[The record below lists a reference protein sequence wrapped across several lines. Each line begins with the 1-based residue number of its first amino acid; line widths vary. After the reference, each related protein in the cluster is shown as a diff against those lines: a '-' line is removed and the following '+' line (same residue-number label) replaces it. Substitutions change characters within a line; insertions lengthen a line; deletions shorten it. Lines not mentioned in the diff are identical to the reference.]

1 MTYQSLLKSFRAA
14 LAGTYETS
22 EKDSLFFVALEHV
35 TGMSRTD
42 FYLNT
47 SKEIENKQHA
57 RFKEILER
65 LKTGEPVQ
73 YILNEAWFLERK
85 FYVDH
90 NVLIPRSETEE
101 IIDIVKQYA
110 PNARSI
116 LDIGTGSGCIAISL
130 SLAMPANVWAMD
142 YDAQIL
148 KIAKRNAEFNEAEV
162 EFFRDNILNPMKNWE
177 KPFDVIVSNP
187 PYVKASEK
195 DLMQTNVLDYEPDIA
210 LFVEDSNALQFYKA
224 IKKYAQKNLSATGV
238 IIMEINESL
247 GTETKSLFE
256 GAYRAVKVIKDIHN
270 KDRFVIAAHDQS

>member
-1 MTYQSLLKSFRAA
+1 MTYQTLLKSFRIA
-14 LAGTYETS
+14 LEGTYETS
-22 EKDSLFFVALEHV
+22 EIDSLFFVVLEHV

-47 SKEIENKQHA
+47 SKEIEDQNYA
-57 RFKEILER
+57 RFKEISEQ

-116 LDIGTGSGCIAISL
+116 LDIGTGSGCIAVSL
-130 SLAMPANVWAMD
+130 SLAMPATVWAMD

-148 KIAKRNAEFNEAEV
+148 KIAEKNAEYNEAEV
-162 EFFRDNILNPMKNWE
+162 EFFRDNILNPMKNWG

-195 DLMQTNVLDYEPDIA
+195 KFMQKNVLDYEPDNA
-210 LFVEDSNALQFYKA
+210 LFVEDSNALQFYEA
-224 IKKYAQKNLSATGV
+224 IKKYAQKNLSPTGV
-238 IIMEINESL
+238 IIMEINEAL
-247 GTETKSLFE
+247 GAETKKLFDS
-256 GAYRAVKVIKDIHN
+256 AYRSVKVIKDIHN
-270 KDRFVIAAHDQS
+270 KDRFVIAAHD

>member
-22 EKDSLFFVALEHV
+22 ETDSLFFVALEHI
-35 TGMSRTD
+35 TSMSRTD

-47 SKEIENKQHA
+47 SKEIEDKQHA
-57 RFKEILER
+57 WFKEISER

-116 LDIGTGSGCIAISL
+116 LDIGTGSGCIAVSL

-162 EFFRDNILNPMKNWE
+162 EFFRDNILNPMKNRE

-187 PYVKASEK
+187 PYVKASER
-195 DLMQTNVLDYEPDIA
+195 DLMQKNVLDYEPDIA
-210 LFVEDSNALQFYKA
+210 LFVEDSNALQFYEA
-224 IKKYAQKNLSATGV
+224 IKKYAPKNLSATGV

-247 GTETKSLFE
+247 GAETKNLFDS
-256 GAYRAVKVIKDIHN
+256 AYRTVKVIKDIHN
-270 KDRFVIAAHDQS
+270 KDRFVIAAHD

>member
-22 EKDSLFFVALEHV
+22 ETDSLFFVALEHI
-35 TGMSRTD
+35 TSMSRTD

-47 SKEIENKQHA
+47 SKEIEDKQHA
-57 RFKEILER
+57 WFKEISER

-116 LDIGTGSGCIAISL
+116 LDIGTGSGCIAVSL

-148 KIAKRNAEFNEAEV
+148 KIAKRNAEFNDAEV
-162 EFFRDNILNPMKNWE
+162 EFFRDNILNPMKNRE

-195 DLMQTNVLDYEPDIA
+195 DLMQKNVLDYEPDTA
-210 LFVEDSNALQFYKA
+210 LFVEDSNALQFYEA

-247 GTETKSLFE
+247 GAETKNLFDS
-256 GAYRAVKVIKDIHN
+256 AYRTVKVIKDIHN
-270 KDRFVIAAHDQS
+270 KDRFVIAAHD

>member
-22 EKDSLFFVALEHV
+22 ETDSLFFVALEHI
-35 TGMSRTD
+35 TSMSRTD

-47 SKEIENKQHA
+47 SKEIEDKQHA
-57 RFKEILER
+57 WFKEISER

-116 LDIGTGSGCIAISL
+116 LDIGTGSGCIAVSL

-162 EFFRDNILNPMKNWE
+162 EFFSDNILNPMENRE

-195 DLMQTNVLDYEPDIA
+195 GLMQKNVLDYEPDIA
-210 LFVEDSNALQFYKA
+210 LFVEDSNALQFYEA

-247 GTETKSLFE
+247 GAETKNLFDS
-256 GAYRAVKVIKDIHN
+256 AYRTVKVIKDIHN
-270 KDRFVIAAHDQS
+270 KDRFVIAAHD

>member
-22 EKDSLFFVALEHV
+22 ETDSLFFVAIEHI

-47 SKEIENKQHA
+47 SKEIEDKQHA
-57 RFKEILER
+57 WFKEISER

-116 LDIGTGSGCIAISL
+116 LDIGTGSGCIAVSL

-162 EFFRDNILNPMKNWE
+162 EFFSDNILNPMENRE

-195 DLMQTNVLDYEPDIA
+195 GLMQKNVLDYEPDTA
-210 LFVEDSNALQFYKA
+210 LFVEDSNALQFYEA

-247 GTETKSLFE
+247 GAETKNLFDS
-256 GAYRAVKVIKDIHN
+256 AYRTVKVIKDIHN
-270 KDRFVIAAHDQS
+270 KDRFVIAAHD